1 MRSRTPWLIP
11 RRSASCC
18 WVSPRCRRASR
29 TSEPMRHMALD
40 SCAGV
45 PALDS
50 CAGVPALDS
59 CAGVP
64 ALDSCAGVPALD
76 SCAGV
81 PALVDRSREDMA
93 VSGEES
99 VAVTGRRY
107 LAGEI
112 PPTLSGAV
120 APGTPAHGERSR
132 KKRCP
137 AVHADGGC
145 ADGGRLARLR
155 GVDVL
160 VTGGTGRLGK
170 RLMAPL
176 QAAGHTVRQ
185 MSRRGT
191 GPGGV
196 RGDLATGRD
205 LPLALV
211 GAELVIHA
219 ASNPRDPWQVDA
231 GGTRR
236 LVEAGA
242 RPRLRHLIYISIV
255 GVDGIPYGYYRAK
268 FAAEQVL
275 LASGLPVTLL
285 RVTQFHDFVDFLLD
299 TARRGPVVPVPM
311 NWRVQTV
318 DVGEVATHIAEVAA
332 RPPVG
337 GVVEYGGPE
346 ELSAADIARAWVA
359 VRAPGA
365 HVVATP
371 VPGRLSAALR
381 DGAALPS
388 GGARGRRTYAEHL
401 RG

>member
-1 MRSRTPWLIP
+1 
-11 RRSASCC
+11 
-18 WVSPRCRRASR
+18 
-29 TSEPMRHMALD
+29 MRHMALD

-64 ALDSCAGVPALD
+64 ALDSCAGE
-76 SCAGV
+76 
-81 PALVDRSREDMA
+81 PALVDRSRVDMA

-107 LAGEI
+107 LALEI

-120 APGTPAHGERSR
+120 APGTHAHGERSW

-145 ADGGRLARLR
+145 ADGGRLVRLR

-170 RLMAPL
+170 RLTAPL

-205 LPLALV
+205 LPMALV
-211 GAELVIHA
+211 GAEVVIHA
-219 ASNPRDPWQVDA
+219 ASDPQGDPWQGGVA
-231 GGTRR
+231 GTPR
-236 LVEAGA
+236 LVEAVD
-242 RPRLRHLIYISIV
+242 RPRLRPLVYVSIV
-255 GVDGIPYGYYRAK
+255 GVDRIPYGYYRAK

-285 RVTQFHDFVDFLLD
+285 RATQFHDFVDLLLGQ
-299 TARRGPVVPVPM
+299 ARRGPVLPVPM
-311 NWRVQTV
+311 GWRVQPV
-318 DVGEVATHIAEVAA
+318 D
-332 RPPVG
+332 R
-337 GVVEYGGPE
+337 
-346 ELSAADIARAWVA
+346 
-359 VRAPGA
+359 
-365 HVVATP
+365 
-371 VPGRLSAALR
+371 
-381 DGAALPS
+381 
-388 GGARGRRTYAEHL
+388 
-401 RG
+401 